1 MIRLLQ
7 RLGLRLRALLHGA
20 ELDRDLQ
27 REMRAHIQLQIDE
40 YIAEGMSPADARAA
54 ALRAFGPIAPVEE
67 ACRDTRRV
75 QLITNLAQDARY
87 ALRALARQP
96 MLGITA
102 TSSVALGV
110 GANLIVFALASH
122 LLLSAPTAERPEEL
136 VHIRTGNGSHVSYRG
151 WRDLN
156 DSHVLAGIAGYTIED
171 TINWRDRDA
180 SVTMT
185 PLMVTANFFD
195 VVGVPVARGRAFTA
209 AEAQAERNPRLVVV
223 SDGFWRRHLAAD
235 PAAVGR
241 VLTLNGEPYVLVGIL
256 APGIRSLPG
265 YGVVPDLYLPIC
277 PALLPKMADDR
288 RIVVQLIGRL
298 APGQTVA
305 EGRAAV
311 TGVAQAL
318 SARYGDRE
326 FRVITDFSLA
336 GGVSQTEEFRLVSA
350 FFLVL
355 LVVSGLVLAIA
366 CANVAGLLLARGTTR
381 RREMALR
388 IALGAGRARLVQ
400 QLLTEGLILAVLG
413 TAAGVG
419 ITLLAGRLFGSLS
432 LPLPVP
438 LELHLAF
445 DRRLA
450 ALAAGMVAAATLL
463 CGLAPALQATRPAM
477 MPALKLEEPYYA
489 HRRFTLRSVLV
500 VGQVA
505 ISLVLLVTAA
515 IFVRNLSMA
524 HSLSPGF
531 DVDRLL
537 AAQVTFVE
545 GRQGTAATPA
555 IAGIVDRIRAL
566 PAVDGAAFAEGVPL
580 TIRAGSR
587 IETDTRIDDLQGP
600 VRVAYDANVVGPGYF
615 SSMGIRLLRG
625 RDFTLADR
633 SGAPRVA
640 VVNEEFVRRYLGDD
654 PLGRRLDLEGTQ
666 ADERVEVIGVVA
678 NGKYRTLGEERDAA
692 IFEPYLQHGTPG
704 RLVHVLVRTA
714 ASPETVIASVRHAVA
729 RADPSAAV
737 SAQPMASA
745 LRFAFLPSEIG
756 AALLGVLGALGLLL
770 AMVGLYGVVAFSV
783 GRRTAEIGIRMALG
797 ASRRAVWRLVVGD
810 AAVLVGCGTAAGLA
824 LAWFVTRP
832 LGAFL
837 VPELGASDPIS
848 FVVPAVL
855 LATVGLL
862 ATWAP
867 TRRALSID
875 PSITLRTD

>member
-1 MIRLLQ
+1 
-7 RLGLRLRALLHGA
+7 
-20 ELDRDLQ
+20 
-27 REMRAHIQLQIDE
+27 
-40 YIAEGMSPADARAA
+40 
-54 ALRAFGPIAPVEE
+54 
-67 ACRDTRRV
+67 
-75 QLITNLAQDARY
+75 
-87 ALRALARQP
+87 
-96 MLGITA
+96 
-102 TSSVALGV
+102 
-110 GANLIVFALASH
+110 
-122 LLLSAPTAERPEEL
+122 
-136 VHIRTGNGSHVSYRG
+136 
-151 WRDLN
+151 
-156 DSHVLAGIAGYTIED
+156 
-171 TINWRDRDA
+171 
-180 SVTMT
+180 
-185 PLMVTANFFD
+185 
-195 VVGVPVARGRAFTA
+195 
-209 AEAQAERNPRLVVV
+209 
-223 SDGFWRRHLAAD
+223 
-235 PAAVGR
+235 
-241 VLTLNGEPYVLVGIL
+241 
-256 APGIRSLPG
+256 
-265 YGVVPDLYLPIC
+265 
-277 PALLPKMADDR
+277 
-288 RIVVQLIGRL
+288 
-298 APGQTVA
+298 
-305 EGRAAV
+305 
-311 TGVAQAL
+311 
-318 SARYGDRE
+318 
-326 FRVITDFSLA
+326 
-336 GGVSQTEEFRLVSA
+336 
-350 FFLVL
+350 
-355 LVVSGLVLAIA
+355 
-366 CANVAGLLLARGTTR
+366 
-381 RREMALR
+381 
-388 IALGAGRARLVQ
+388 
-400 QLLTEGLILAVLG
+400 
-413 TAAGVG
+413 
-419 ITLLAGRLFGSLS
+419 

-515 IFVRNLSMA
+515 LFVRNLSRA

-545 GRQGTAATPA
+545 GRQGTAASPA

-587 IETDTRIDDLQGP
+587 TETDIRIDDRQGP
-600 VRVAYDANVVGPGYF
+600 VRVAYDENVVGPGYF
-615 SSMGIRLLRG
+615 ASMGIRLLRG

-633 SGAPRVA
+633 AGAPRVA
-640 VVNEEFVRRYLGDD
+640 VVNQEFVRRYFGGDD
-654 PLGRRLDLEGTQ
+654 PLGRRLDLRGTR
-666 ADERVEVIGVVA
+666 ADGSVEVIGVVA
-678 NGKYRTLGEERDAA
+678 NGKYRTLGEARDAA
-692 IFEPYLQHGTPG
+692 IFEPYLQHGAPG

-714 ASPETVIASVRHAVA
+714 ASPETVIASVRNAVA

-756 AALLGVLGALGLLL
+756 AALLGVLGVLGLLL

-797 ASRRAVWRLVVGD
+797 ASTRAVWRLVVGD

-824 LAWFVTRP
+824 LAWLVTRP

-848 FVVPAVL
+848 FVAPAVL

-875 PSITLRTD
+875 PSITLRND